1 MLSDQNIR
9 QLADGTDSNYQFD
22 FSKIQ
27 AEFYEPLLRTL
38 QHFAKKKIQCI
49 GFSCDSLA
57 QLERTQLISSTN
69 PNSQNKLPVLVSN
82 SIAKNKSHYISN
94 IVELLYYV
102 FPRSTRIKEL
112 TLSNLNIRKGY
123 FVRLI
128 NGIAQSKSLE
138 KISFN
143 KIPIGEELLRMILT
157 TLDPNKI
164 QSLTFNYCG
173 ITSKSVNDI
182 LLFIQK
188 KDSNNKNGISSFQIS
203 KAEISE
209 KEQTLI
215 QEALQ
220 NPSAFNN
227 LSPISNTNKTI
238 SSNHSSQQ
246 IPANQANSP
255 FSTPL
260 ISPIHTKYT
269 QAQIE
274 SEMAQIRAYE
284 SENAQLRKEL
294 MDLRNSLHAV
304 QFNENVFIVGKG
316 AEEFVNYI
324 SGIEPRIK
332 ELEAQKAQFKGIF

>member
-38 QHFAKKKIQCI
+38 QHFAKKKIHSI

-69 PNSQNKLPVLVSN
+69 QNSQNKLPVLVSN

-112 TLSNLNIRKGY
+112 TLSNLNIRKDY

-138 KISFN
+138 RITFN
-143 KIPIGEELLRMILT
+143 KIPIGDELLRMILT
-157 TLDPNKI
+157 TVDPNKI
-164 QSLTFNYCG
+164 QSLTFTYCG
-173 ITSKSVNDI
+173 VTSKSLNDI

-188 KDSNNKNGISSFQIS
+188 KDPNNKNGISSFQIS

-209 KEQTLI
+209 KEQALI

-227 LSPISNTNKTI
+227 LSPISNTNK
-238 SSNHSSQQ
+238 SQK
-246 IPANQANSP
+246 ILPNQANSP